1 MSRRFAPDF
10 GRVRLILLGLSLF
23 LAACQ
28 TSATPTEVPTTTPPT
43 PSIAIVPT
51 ATSLTAIVPT
61 VTATVVSDSTQ
72 QNETTVPLPSNNSSS
87 QTLTFEN
94 FVGAPD
100 LDLYD
105 LIGRLRPDSDLTPPP
120 IIPRE
125 PVGHRETFWAI
136 NLDTNVPFQV
146 SAVLRIAT
154 EHADFYVEE
163 GLTISDD
170 SLNQAARIFEE
181 SVYPEV
187 TGFFQPSEIKN
198 DARPITLLHLNLP
211 SVAGY
216 YDSTDEYPS
225 AIYPYTN
232 RRRMLYL
239 NAAYAPPGS
248 SEYISLLAHELQHAI
263 HAQAD
268 PTEEVWVN
276 EGLSVLA
283 GKLFDGSEFV
293 FRTYTGRRTPT
304 QINIWPVDAN
314 LAASSYGAA
323 GLLMQFL
330 FQYYPD
336 QDGTL
341 QSFVRE
347 PLDGLDGLDAYLN
360 SQGHDVSGRELLSQ
374 WAAANYL
381 DGRSTWDPYPDR
393 EVAVPATRVVLEA
406 TNLDISVTQFAP
418 SYVALNLADGDY
430 FIRFT
435 GEPVS
440 PLLPS
445 TSATPPLFWWSGGD
459 DAGDATL
466 TRRFDLRDPGSEE
479 AVLDLW
485 LWYDLEE
492 DWDFAYVLV
501 SVDQGTSWQFLETSE
516 MVSEDANALGQAF
529 GPGFSGWSGGWINQ
543 EIDLSA
549 FVGRDVLVRLEYV
562 TDGAVNMNGFV
573 LGGASLPA
581 IDYQWNASEGDG
593 EWESDGFYLNDDTVK
608 QEFNVHL
615 LLVGMA
621 GDHKIVP
628 LVLDGTEAGEL
639 LLEGLGADYREA
651 TLMVFPTAP
660 ATRQPASIS
669 IQIEH
674 LP

>member
-1 MSRRFAPDF
+1 MSKKFAPDF

-28 TSATPTEVPTTTPPT
+28 TSATSSE
-43 PSIAIVPT
+43 VPT
-51 ATSLTAIVPT
+51 ATPSTPPTAIVPT

-72 QNETTVPLPSNNSSS
+72 QNEATDPLPSSNPPGR
-87 QTLTFEN
+87 TLTFEN
-94 FVGAPD
+94 FTGAPD

-105 LIGRLRPDSDLTPPP
+105 LIGRLRPGSDLTPPP
-120 IIPRE
+120 VIPRE

-146 SAVLRIAT
+146 SAVLQIAT
-154 EHADFYVEE
+154 QHADFFVEE
-163 GLTISDD
+163 GLAISNDG
-170 SLNQAARIFEE
+170 LNQAARIFEE

-187 TGFFQPSEIKN
+187 TGFFQPSDIQG

-248 SEYISLLAHELQHAI
+248 PEYISLLAHELQHAI

-283 GKLFDGSEFV
+283 GKLFEGSEFV
-293 FRTYTGRRTPT
+293 FQTYVGRRTPT
-304 QINIWPVDAN
+304 QINTWPSDAN

-330 FQYYPD
+330 FQNYPD
-336 QDGTL
+336 QSGTL
-341 QSFVRE
+341 QRFVRE
-347 PLDGLDGLDAYLN
+347 PLDGLDGLNAYLN

-406 TNLDISVTQFAP
+406 TNLDIPVTQFAP
-418 SYVALNLADGDY
+418 SYVALSLADGDY
-430 FIRFT
+430 LIRFI
-435 GEPVS
+435 GEPIS

-466 TRRFDLRDPGSEE
+466 TRRFDLRDLDTEE
-479 AVLDLW
+479 VVLDLR

-501 SVDQGTSWQFLETSE
+501 SADQGASWQFLETSE
-516 MVSEDANALGQAF
+516 MVSEDANVLGQAF
-529 GPGFSGWSGGWINQ
+529 GPGFSGRSGGWINQ

-573 LGGASLPA
+573 LGGASLPT
-581 IDYQWNASEGDG
+581 IDYQWNGSEGDG
-593 EWESDGFYLNDDTVK
+593 GWESDGFYLNDDTVK

-615 LLVGMA
+615 LLVGMD

-628 LVLDGTEAGEL
+628 ITLDDTEAGEL
-639 LLEGLGADYREA
+639 SLEGLGTDYREA

-669 IQIEH
+669 IQIER